1 MGIHTR
7 ASNTGPYS
15 DLMAKQPIKKRPNK
29 KSTKQQN
36 EEYNDWKNFRLRMK
50 RRQKKESKSS
60 NVEQGVPILKNLG
73 PALSSLPLNTQ
84 QTSKNELSRKK
95 VSKT

>member
-1 MGIHTR
+1 
-7 ASNTGPYS
+7 
-15 DLMAKQPIKKRPNK
+15 MAKQPNKKRPNK
-29 KSTKQQN
+29 KSTKQQS
-36 EEYNDWKNFRLRMK
+36 EEYNDWKNFRIRMK

-73 PALSSLPLNTQ
+73 PALSSLPLNAQ
-84 QTSKNELSRKK
+84 QSSKNELSRKK

>member
-1 MGIHTR
+1 
-7 ASNTGPYS
+7 
-15 DLMAKQPIKKRPNK
+15 MAKQPNKKRPNK
-29 KSTKQQN
+29 KSTKQPN
-36 EEYNDWKNFRLRMK
+36 KEYNDWRNFRRRMQ
-50 RRQKKESKSS
+50 RRQAKKPKSS

-84 QTSKNELSRKK
+84 QSSKNELSRKK